1 MRDMGG
7 AAGKLAGMDRRGG
20 YEEPTTNERRRRDV
34 ASPRRQSEPASRLEL
49 ETINN
54 RRYDRGSAV
63 TRIISGQI
71 SRSNEQ
77 FQYSNQYSSPSCR
90 SELLGVQ
97 EPRHAKHFD
106 YAGPRSIGLVVIK
119 FPLVSSS
126 GSRV

>member
-1 MRDMGG
+1 MGG

-71 SRSNEQ
+71 SARPN
-77 FQYSNQYSSPSCR
+77 
-90 SELLGVQ
+90 
-97 EPRHAKHFD
+97 
-106 YAGPRSIGLVVIK
+106 
-119 FPLVSSS
+119 SSS
-126 GSRV
+126 IQTNILRHRVAQSYSESKNQDTPNISIMQGRGVLDSW